1 MVNYKNNI
9 FKHLLLIIFIIMTVQ
24 RVYAKSEN
32 NKKIIIFD
40 ANLHSLRCRQRSRM
54 MNGSRVCPLKF
65 ASYRETLLFQKK
77 DNCEVIGPFSYD
89 CISRL

>member
-1 MVNYKNNI
+1 
-9 FKHLLLIIFIIMTVQ
+9 MTVQ

-54 MNGSRVCPLKF
+54 MDGSRHLETIFLWGF
-65 ASYRETLLFQKK
+65 AH
-77 DNCEVIGPFSYD
+77 
-89 CISRL
+89 